1 MLFRSRLARTK
12 VIHLHGIAKRDHSSL
27 TSFSDNRVELILKE
41 LVLNSYAGVVT
52 LEIFNENDFR
62 SSMKLLREI
71 L

>member
-1 MLFRSRLARTK
+1 MC
-12 VIHLHGIAKRDHSSL
+12 SSDLL